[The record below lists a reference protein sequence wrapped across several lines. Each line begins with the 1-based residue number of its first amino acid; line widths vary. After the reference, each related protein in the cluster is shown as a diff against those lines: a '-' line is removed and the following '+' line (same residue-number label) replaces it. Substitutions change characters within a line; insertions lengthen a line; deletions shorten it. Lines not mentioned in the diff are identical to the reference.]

1 MESDRDENALTKE
14 AIAEL
19 DKTVLA
25 TTNELSEL
33 RKMMI
38 ENATMMK
45 ENISTVAALREIVD
59 DNAFQVKTLVAAL
72 GEVTETA
79 NTAFCLASKVEPTI
93 IGYSVKLDALEDNVS
108 KMSSEIDGL
117 RASYA
122 PPPDNTTKLTLL
134 EGTVSRM
141 GSEFVELR
149 KIVEAQSGSNA
160 TGDSPTMP
168 PTDTSASG
176 GRDTTRRTSSQGFD
190 DIHPLFPDAD
200 PAYRIPRETQVPA
213 RHHATRPQDGFACS
227 QEDDGDSVGG
237 STPPRQAAQGV
248 RSDSRCQS
256 LRPVPPLQTS
266 HRATSNAPPPH
277 IGTMRQMLDDYSR
290 EDGGRHDDDDDSLG
304 GMIVSPRNADR
315 RRQALAQKIVS
326 LLTSQSP

>member
-1 MESDRDENALTKE
+1 MTRIIVLEQSMESDRDENALTKE

-25 TTNELSEL
+25 ATNELSEI
-33 RKMMI
+33 RKMML

-45 ENISTVAALREIVD
+45 DNMTTVAALGGIVD
-59 DNAFQVKTLVAAL
+59 ENASQVKTLAAAL

-79 NTAFCLASKVEPTI
+79 NTAFCLASNVEPTI

-108 KMSSEIDGL
+108 KMSSDIDGL
-117 RASYA
+117 CASQA

-141 GSEFVELR
+141 GSEFVELQ
-149 KIVEAQSGSNA
+149 KIVKAQSDSNA

-168 PTDTSASG
+168 PTDTSEEV
-176 GRDTTRRTSSQGFD
+176 
-190 DIHPLFPDAD
+190 HLLFPLAD
-200 PAYRIPRETQVPA
+200 PAYRLPCETQVPA
-213 RHHATRPQDGFACS
+213 GHHATRPQDGFDCS
-227 QEDDGDSVGG
+227 QDTDGDSVGG
-237 STPPRQAAQGV
+237 STPPRPAAQGF
-248 RSDSRCQS
+248 RSDSRRLS

-277 IGTMRQMLDDYSR
+277 IGTMRQTLDDYGR
-290 EDGGRHDDDDDSLG
+290 EDGARHDDDDDSLG
-304 GMIVSPRNADR
+304 GMTVSPRNAD
-315 RRQALAQKIVS
+315 
-326 LLTSQSP
+326 